1 MHISLSFSGIRYPI
15 KPREGN
21 LILCYFNSQALSTKS
36 FLDQGKSV
44 SILDNHFALYNE
56 DGSKYRSDVGGHW
69 MTITGVTDDG
79 RYIVSSWGKK
89 LYLKPDELDG
99 HGIEVTDI
107 YV

>member
-1 MHISLSFSGIRYPI
+1 MSSFMESSPS
-15 KPREGN
+15 PD
-21 LILCYFNSQALSTKS
+21 SVKS
-36 FLDQGKSV
+36 YLDQGKSV
-44 SILDNHFALYNE
+44 SIIDKDFTLYNE

-89 LYLKPDELDG
+89 LYLKPDELNLN
-99 HGIEVTDI
+99 IVEVTDI